1 MNTISLFPVYSLSDD
16 LSNNLSFDPLSDEQ
30 PIISVAVSPESVT
43 ENGADKLVFTFSRTG
58 NITNALDV
66 LISIEGTASNYS
78 DYSQTGINF
87 GHPQY
92 GDAFY
97 VHFEEGSETTT
108 VTVKPYAD
116 NELESDETVTLRILE
131 TPDNSG
137 YGIGINYSATGT
149 IIEPP
154 PPLPLISISG
164 PYPDSLAEDSFGN
177 LEYIFTRT
185 GDLSQPLTIQFD
197 VSGTATFSY
206 YDASDYQVL
215 GADWFDAYSG
225 MIAFNSGSDT
235 VSLWVDPV
243 EDSQFEP
250 DETVILTLRED
261 ADYDIDPDN
270 YTATVTII
278 NDDEKP
284 IISVA
289 VSPES
294 VSENG
299 ADNLVFTFSRT
310 GNITNALDVLIIIE
324 GTASDDSDY
333 SQTGINFG
341 HPQYGDA
348 FYVQFEEGSEKT
360 TVTVNPYADNNAE
373 SDETVTLRILENPSY
388 GIGINHSATGIIT
401 EQQFVPNEVII
412 KLKNTNSPED
422 NNTLLDELGASVTD
436 TTQQLG
442 IQLWTISGLTV
453 EEAIQAYSNDPR
465 IEYIEP
471 NYTARFLAAPL
482 IPNDP
487 NFSRLW
493 GLNNTGQTG
502 GKVDAD
508 IDAPEAWGF
517 DIPDRDG
524 FPTGGNA
531 VVGVLDTGVD
541 YNHPDLND
549 NIWINPGESG
559 SGKESNGIDDDG
571 NGYIDDFR
579 GWDFFN
585 WDNDPMDAYGH
596 GTHVSGTIGA
606 EGNNGVGVVG
616 VNWDVQIMPLKI
628 FGDDGS
634 YAGDFRVIKA
644 IEYATKMGADLT
656 NNSWGGGPYSQP
668 LYDAIAKS
676 PLFVAAA
683 GNGGSDGI
691 GDNTDISPHYPS
703 SYNLN
708 NIISVAATDHN
719 DLRASFSNYGK
730 TSVDLGAPG
739 VSIYSTLPVSQG
751 SYGYKS
757 GTSMAT
763 PHVAGAAAL
772 IVATRRYRG
781 LQDLTT
787 LDLKQKV
794 LNGVEVIP
802 SLKNITVTGGRL
814 NLYSGIDQKGV
825 GWGDVHFVTFDGRAY
840 DLQSFGEFILA
851 ETARDGDDWVV
862 QTRQEPWPRNTNTS
876 VHTALATL
884 VDGHRVV
891 LDLDFSD
898 KLQINGHNTPI
909 TDGQTLSIG
918 NSQIQRSG
926 NLYTIT
932 YAGDDGI
939 IDSAD
944 AQVTARDQGDHI
956 NIEVFHF
963 GRFQGLLGN
972 NDGDPN
978 NDFALRNGTQLS
990 ANPSIEQLHGEYANS
1005 WRITSQES
1013 LFVTPPPPPSN
1024 PTRLVTLGELDP
1036 QAVRAAQ
1043 KLALEAGIPQGA
1055 ILDAVAFD
1063 LAATH
1068 NINFLQGAIALFAP
1082 TVPQATVNTAIQNN
1096 WTTLLGFPTG
1106 PITDNPSPVDPTLTT
1121 IMGTNKADTLTGTTQ
1136 NERLVGLLARDIL
1149 TGGGGDDIF
1158 AYNSLSEAGDTITDF
1173 SAGDRFD
1180 ISPVLDSIGY
1190 TGTDP
1195 LGDKYVRFLGRTNL
1209 TTIQI
1214 DVDGLGSTL
1223 PKEFVLVQGV
1233 DVGALNN
1240 PANFIF

>member
-16 LSNNLSFDPLSDEQ
+16 LSNNLSFEPLSDEQ

-97 VHFEEGSETTT
+97 IHFEEGSETTT

-131 TPDNSG
+131 NPS
-137 YGIGINYSATGT
+137 YGIGVNDSATG
-149 IIEPP
+149 IITEPP
-154 PPLPLISISG
+154 PPLISISTL
-164 PYPDSLAEDSFGN
+164 YPNSLAEDSLGN

-185 GDLSQPLTIQFD
+185 GGLSQSLTIQLD

-206 YDASDYQVL
+206 YDNTSDYQVT
-215 GADWFDAYSG
+215 GADSFDAYSG
-225 MIAFNSGSDT
+225 TITFNAGSDT

-243 EDSQFEP
+243 EDSQFEL
-250 DETVILTLRED
+250 DETVILSLRENT
-261 ADYDIDPDN
+261 DYDIDQDN
-270 YTATVTII
+270 KTATTTIT
-278 NDDEKP
+278 NDDEQP

-294 VSENG
+294 VTENG
-299 ADNLVFTFSRT
+299 TDNLVFTFSRT
-310 GNITNALDVLIIIE
+310 GNITNALNVLIGIE
-324 GTASDDSDY
+324 GTASDYSDY

-348 FYVQFEEGSEKT
+348 FYIHFAEGSET
-360 TVTVNPYADNNAE
+360 ASVIVNPYADNDLE
-373 SDETVTLRILENPSY
+373 SDETVTLRIIENPSY
-388 GIGINHSATGIIT
+388 GIGINNSATGIIT
-401 EQQFVPNEVII
+401 EQQFATNEIII
-412 KLKNTNSPED
+412 KLKQTNSPED
-422 NNTLLDELGASVTD
+422 TNTLLEELGASVTD

-471 NYTARFLAAPL
+471 NYTTRSLAAPL

-487 NFSRLW
+487 SFSRLW

-502 GKVDAD
+502 GTPDAD

-524 FPTGGNA
+524 FPTGGNS
-531 VVGVLDTGVD
+531 VVGILDTGVD
-541 YNHPDLND
+541 YTHPDLND
-549 NIWINPGESG
+549 NIWINLGESG
-559 SGKESNGIDDDG
+559 SGKENNGIDDDL

-585 WDNDPMDAYGH
+585 WDNNPMDGQGH
-596 GTHVSGTIGA
+596 GTHVAGTIGA

-668 LYDAIAKS
+668 LYDAIAKG

-683 GNGGSDGI
+683 GNYGTNNDL
-691 GDNTDISPHYPS
+691 SPHYPS
-703 SYNLN
+703 SYDLN
-708 NIISVAATDHN
+708 NIISVAATNHN
-719 DLRASFSNYGK
+719 DQLVTFANTGGWWGSNYGL

-739 VSIYSTLPVSQG
+739 ESIYSTVPVSQG

-772 IVATRRYRG
+772 MVATRRYRG
-781 LQDLTT
+781 LPDLTA

-794 LNGVEVIP
+794 LNGVEVIS
-802 SLKNITVTGGRL
+802 SLQNITVTGGRL
-814 NLYSGIDQKGV
+814 NLYSGIDQRGV

-851 ETARDGDDWVV
+851 QTARDGDDWVV

-1024 PTRLVTLGELDP
+1024 PTRLVTLGDLDP

-1096 WTTLLGFPTG
+1096 WTTLLGFPTR

-1158 AYNSLSEAGDTITDF
+1158 GYNSLSEAGDTITDF
-1173 SAGDRFD
+1173 SVGDRFD
-1180 ISPVLDSIGY
+1180 ISQVLDSIGY

-1233 DVGALNN
+1233 DVGVLNN